1 MTTPEEGRYLE
12 KPRKGELSHLFDF
25 EHDGMGSN
33 EVGVARGSLV
43 YKWFTNWHRRGSI
56 ENFLHFYIFTF
67 LHFYKCSGFI
77 LPTKQF
83 PQSFAIFVLPS
94 RVQGTIWYAPT
105 CNFGPVRNPIVIE
118 QENLILYTL

>member
-56 ENFLHFYIFTF
+56 ENFYIFTF
-67 LHFYKCSGFI
+67 LQFTFLQVFWFY
-77 LPTKQF
+77 
-83 PQSFAIFVLPS
+83 PS
-94 RVQGTIWYAPT
+94 DKTISPKFCHICIAVQGPGDYM
-105 CNFGPVRNPIVIE
+105 VRSDM
-118 QENLILYTL
+118 

>member
-1 MTTPEEGRYLE
+1 MRWVSQG
-12 KPRKGELSHLFDF
+12 G
-25 EHDGMGSN
+25 
-33 EVGVARGSLV
+33 A
-43 YKWFTNWHRRGSI
+43 WFTNGLQIGI
-56 ENFLHFYIFTF
+56 EEVPLRTFTFLHFYS